1 MRIRLSTR
9 TTIVAALLAAGTL
22 TTGGAVA
29 HAAVTSAHGSAGTP
43 VQNCRKWARSHT
55 FVWIN
60 KAKGTVRTGLTVT
73 GDMVTVHCGG
83 PDDLQYIIT
92 NKPFTGHV
100 LGSAKITVVTFANGV
115 QFRPLPL
122 AQFARW
128 IRHDSAGKIF
138 AVTGP
143 FKAIR
148 GLRSPAVIGWSQLNA
163 VPG

>member
-9 TTIVAALLAAGTL
+9 ATIVAALLAAGTA

-29 HAAVTSAHGSAGTP
+29 QAAVASGHGSAGTP
-43 VQNCRKWARSHT
+43 VQNCRKWARTHT

-60 KAKGTVRTGLTVT
+60 KTKGTARTGLTVT

-83 PDDLQYIIT
+83 PDDLQYNIT

-115 QFRPLPL
+115 QSRPLPL

-128 IRHDSAGKIF
+128 IRHDNVSKIF

-148 GLRSPAVIGWSQLNA
+148 GLDEEYHP
-163 VPG
+163 